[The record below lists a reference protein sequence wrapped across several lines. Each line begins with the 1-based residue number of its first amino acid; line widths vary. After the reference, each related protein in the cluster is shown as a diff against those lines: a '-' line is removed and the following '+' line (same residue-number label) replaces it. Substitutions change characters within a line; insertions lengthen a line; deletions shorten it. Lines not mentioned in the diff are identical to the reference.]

1 MQMDKEIKELTRQ
14 RDLFQNLLQSVGKD
28 QAIGVDQD
36 WASQW
41 SGVANDPSPVSD
53 IICENLER
61 TTSSSSISNEHLFKQ
76 SVNSEDN
83 FLLDGSPP
91 TFVGP
96 DPCQGWEEMGKRS
109 ESEDNCSE
117 VSSVEIKEV
126 ETEHKTYNNTS
137 VPVFEESEGN
147 SPMIQ
152 FVDVDDKSSSGN
164 GHSDQDAPRHKTDDI
179 KGTNNHLVDLSM
191 KSNDSFE
198 SEPCCLAAVSPPQV
212 YKVDEENSPHPQFG
226 KLEQNAESSSGNG
239 HSNQDT
245 PHQKTE
251 DIIRTNG
258 HIVDLSMKFN
268 DSFESGPRCWAPMSP
283 SQLDKLEQN
292 VKSSSGKEHSDQDAP
307 HLKTEEIIRTND
319 HLVDLSKKSNESFD
333 SDPCCLAA
341 MSPPQVDKLVQNVK
355 SSPENGHSD
364 QDAPHKKTEDTIRTN
379 DHRVDLSK
387 KSNDSFESEH
397 CCLAAIS
404 PPQVDKVDHENSPH
418 PQFGKLEQNV
428 SPPSFNNVDQEPTL
442 PSQYDREELKTMS
455 PPQLDYLE
463 QVSFKSPAS
472 VEKEYSTSLVYFPEK
487 LSEPK
492 LRAKRRKPSRKS
504 SQIHEMRASVED
516 AESVMDSDE
525 EETSSVLNF
534 VVRMNDRAKSKSAD
548 KDIDNRMVRTNE
560 NSDVIYLSCFI
571 TLFYFNY

>member
-1 MQMDKEIKELTRQ
+1 
-14 RDLFQNLLQSVGKD
+14 
-28 QAIGVDQD
+28 
-36 WASQW
+36 
-41 SGVANDPSPVSD
+41 
-53 IICENLER
+53 
-61 TTSSSSISNEHLFKQ
+61 
-76 SVNSEDN
+76 
-83 FLLDGSPP
+83 
-91 TFVGP
+91 
-96 DPCQGWEEMGKRS
+96 
-109 ESEDNCSE
+109 
-117 VSSVEIKEV
+117 
-126 ETEHKTYNNTS
+126 
-137 VPVFEESEGN
+137 
-147 SPMIQ
+147 
-152 FVDVDDKSSSGN
+152 
-164 GHSDQDAPRHKTDDI
+164 
-179 KGTNNHLVDLSM
+179 
-191 KSNDSFE
+191 
-198 SEPCCLAAVSPPQV
+198 
-212 YKVDEENSPHPQFG
+212 
-226 KLEQNAESSSGNG
+226 
-239 HSNQDT
+239 
-245 PHQKTE
+245 
-251 DIIRTNG
+251 
-258 HIVDLSMKFN
+258 
-268 DSFESGPRCWAPMSP
+268 
-283 SQLDKLEQN
+283 
-292 VKSSSGKEHSDQDAP
+292 
-307 HLKTEEIIRTND
+307 
-319 HLVDLSKKSNESFD
+319 
-333 SDPCCLAA
+333 

-418 PQFGKLEQNV
+418 PQFGKLELNV

-442 PSQYDREELKTMS
+442 PSQYDQEELKTMS

-463 QVSFKSPAS
+463 QVSFKSPAN

-560 NSDVIYLSCFI
+560 NSDVIYLSCII
-571 TLFYFNY
+571 TLYFTLIIS